1 MLIEYVETALQKAKY
16 EMIDDT
22 EPFYAEVPQLK
33 GVWATGNTLEE
44 CRRNLAAVV
53 EGWLMVRLRKGLTI
67 PQLGRIKVKPA
78 SLMRFHG

>member
-1 MLIEYVETALQKAKY
+1 MLVEYVETALQKAKY
-16 EMIDDT
+16 EMLDDT

-44 CRRNLAAVV
+44 CRHNLAEVV

-67 PQLGRIKVKPA
+67 PQLGRIKVKSA

>member
-1 MLIEYVETALQKAKY
+1 MLVEYVETALQKAKY

-44 CRRNLAAVV
+44 CRHNLAAVV
-53 EGWLMVRLRKGLTI
+53 EAG
-67 PQLGRIKVKPA
+67 
-78 SLMRFHG
+78 